1 MIQKLKKKWGIT
13 SNFQLLIILLVFSI
27 NGSLS
32 VWLAKPI
39 LQFLGINATHLN
51 AILFLTLRILVMFV
65 LYQLLLVI
73 IGTLFGQYLFFWSM
87 EKRMLNRLG
96 IMGILKKMKQV
107 IQSS

>member
-51 AILFLTLRILVMFV
+51 PILFLTLRILVMFV

-73 IGTLFGQYLFFWSM
+73 IGTLFGQYFFFWSM

-96 IMGILKKMKQV
+96 IMGFLKKMKQV